1 MAASA
6 QNDDD
11 DVISGINV
19 TPLVDVTL
27 VLLII
32 FMVTATYIVA
42 NSIPVDLPEAS
53 TGEEVASTVAVYIDS
68 EGAIY
73 LDNRP
78 MEDEALLAELR
89 RAQKSSADV
98 RAIISAD
105 RNIRHSR
112 FVHAVDLVRK
122 AGIARF
128 AIDIQ
133 HRAGEVSEEAE
144 MGSDSAP
151 SAKRSVDASGLVA
164 RAR

>member
-1 MAASA
+1 MAAST
-6 QNDDD
+6 QDDD
-11 DVISGINV
+11 DDIISAINV

-53 TGEEVASTVAVYIDS
+53 TGEEVASTVAVYIDR
-68 EGAIY
+68 EGTIY

-78 MEDEALLAELR
+78 MEDERLLASLR
-89 RAQKSSADV
+89 SAQKNNTDV

-112 FVHAVDLVRK
+112 FVHAVDIVRK

-133 HRAGEVSEEAE
+133 TRPGETVDEVEVSEAGEG
-144 MGSDSAP
+144 GSAGTKGL
-151 SAKRSVDASGLVA
+151 AGLVA

>member
-1 MAASA
+1 MPAVN
-6 QNDDD
+6 QDDD
-11 DVISGINV
+11 DEVISAINV

-53 TGEEVASTVAVYIDS
+53 TGEEVASTVVVYIDR
-68 EGAIY
+68 GGVIH

-78 MEDEALLAELR
+78 MADDALQAALE
-89 RAQKSSADV
+89 RARKSSTDI
-98 RAIISAD
+98 RDIISAD

-112 FVHAVDLVRK
+112 FVHAVDIVRK

-133 HRAGEVSEEAE
+133 ERPGESRDEADE
-144 MGSDSAP
+144 A
-151 SAKRSVDASGLVA
+151 VVA

>member
-1 MAASA
+1 MPAVN
-6 QNDDD
+6 QDDED
-11 DVISGINV
+11 EVISAINV
-19 TPLVDVTL
+19 TPMVDVTL

-53 TGEEVASTVAVYIDS
+53 TGEEVASTVVVYISRD
-68 EGAIY
+68 GVIH

-78 MEDEALLAELR
+78 MNDDTLLAALR
-89 RAQKSSADV
+89 RAQKNHTDV

-105 RNIRHSR
+105 RNIRHGR
-112 FVHAVDLVRK
+112 FVHAVDIVRK

-133 HRAGEVSEEAE
+133 QRPDDPTGEPDPVELGAH
-144 MGSDSAP
+144 
-151 SAKRSVDASGLVA
+151 
-164 RAR
+164 

>member
-1 MAASA
+1 MAATS
-6 QNDDD
+6 QQDDD
-11 DVISGINV
+11 EVISAINV
-19 TPLVDVTL
+19 TPMVDVTL

-53 TGEEVASTVAVYIDS
+53 TGEEVASTVVVYISRD
-68 EGAIY
+68 GVIH

-78 MEDEALLAELR
+78 MDDDTLLAALR
-89 RAQKSSADV
+89 RAQKNHTDV

-105 RNIRHSR
+105 RNIRHGR
-112 FVHAVDLVRK
+112 FVHAVDIVRE

-133 HRAGEVSEEAE
+133 QRPSDETARGEEA
-144 MGSDSAP
+144 D
-151 SAKRSVDASGLVA
+151 VDEVVA

>member
-1 MAASA
+1 MPAVN
-6 QNDDD
+6 QDDD
-11 DVISGINV
+11 DEVISAINV

-42 NSIPVDLPEAS
+42 NSIPIDLPEAS
-53 TGEEVASTVAVYIDS
+53 TGEEVASTVVVYIDRQ
-68 EGAIY
+68 GVIH

-78 MEDEALLAELR
+78 MEDQVLLAALR
-89 RAQKSSADV
+89 HAQENNTDV

-112 FVHAVDLVRK
+112 FVHAVDLVRQ

-133 HRAGEVSEEAE
+133 QHSGDVAEAE
-144 MGSDSAP
+144 VEGEP
-151 SAKRSVDASGLVA
+151 
-164 RAR
+164 

>member
-1 MAASA
+1 MPAVN
-6 QNDDD
+6 QDDD
-11 DVISGINV
+11 DEVISAINV
-19 TPLVDVTL
+19 TPIVDVML

-42 NSIPVDLPEAS
+42 NSIPIDLPEAS
-53 TGEEVASTVAVYIDS
+53 TGEEVASTVVVYIAQD
-68 EGAIY
+68 GVIH

-78 MEDEALLAELR
+78 MEDEVLLAALR
-89 RAQKSSADV
+89 QAQQNNTDV

-112 FVHAVDLVRK
+112 FVHAVDIVRQ

-133 HRAGEVSEEAE
+133 QRQGEEAE
-144 MGSDSAP
+144 DEDEEN
-151 SAKRSVDASGLVA
+151 R
-164 RAR
+164 

>member
-1 MAASA
+1 MPAVN
-6 QNDDD
+6 QDDD
-11 DVISGINV
+11 DEVISAINV

-42 NSIPVDLPEAS
+42 NSIPVDLPQAS
-53 TGEEVASTVAVYIDS
+53 TGEEVASTLVVYINKQ
-68 EGAIY
+68 GVMH

-78 MEDEALLAELR
+78 MNDSGMLEALR
-89 RAQKSSADV
+89 RAKAENDEV

-105 RNIRHSR
+105 RRIVHDR
-112 FVHAVDLVRK
+112 FVHAVDLVRQ

-133 HRAGEVSEEAE
+133 DRPEESAAARAARE
-144 MGSDSAP
+144 GSD
-151 SAKRSVDASGLVA
+151 
-164 RAR
+164 